1 VTRQGFIRSFL
12 TWIIRWKQQGKYRL
26 HLTGLVGLA
35 NLSGCRNEFW
45 ANYRTEKGKLA
56 IENRLFTLKVE
67 SGGKF
72 V

>member
-1 VTRQGFIRSFL
+1 M
-12 TWIIRWKQQGKYRL
+12 
-26 HLTGLVGLA
+26 TGVVGLA
-35 NLSGCRNEFW
+35 NLFGCRNEFG
-45 ANYRTEKGKLA
+45 ANYKTKKRKLA